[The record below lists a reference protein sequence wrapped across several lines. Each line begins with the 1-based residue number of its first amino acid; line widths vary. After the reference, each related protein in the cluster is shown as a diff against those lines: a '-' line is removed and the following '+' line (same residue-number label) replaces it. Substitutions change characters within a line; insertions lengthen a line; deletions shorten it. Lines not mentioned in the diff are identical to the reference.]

1 MDKLS
6 IVELFNLSKLPKAE
20 WTHEAHL
27 LVGVWYLKT
36 YNFEDAICRLRE
48 KIILLNLFHGTEN
61 HQSSGYHETLTLFWL
76 KVIQIYINMNTE
88 KGIEELS
95 ANFLSSRLSDR
106 KLPFLFYDKDEL
118 LSPSCRA
125 VYKEAQVELNVFT
138 IQRLLND
145 SLL

>member
-1 MDKLS
+1 MERLN
-6 IVELFNLSKLPKAE
+6 IVELFNQSKLPKPE

-27 LVGVWYLKT
+27 LVGIWYLKT

-48 KIILLNLFHGTEN
+48 KIILLNLFHGTVN

-76 KVIQIYINMNTE
+76 KIIQIYININAE
-88 KGIEELS
+88 NGIEELS

-106 KLPFLFYDKDEL
+106 ELPFLFYDKDEL

-125 VYKEAQVELNVFT
+125 VYKEAQVELNVVT
-138 IQRLLND
+138 IQTLLRD
-145 SLL
+145 SLS